1 MPQMST
7 AVAAEHFG
15 AHHAKA
21 AVHTLYDLP
30 FFGPLIEGGPSASAV
45 ELGTGGEQHRATSR
59 ARIDALLKMHVIF
72 AGECSLSAM
81 LSKHVILLVIQ
92 LGLPLFLAPLHGETL
107 IFFLHVVIFI
117 CLLNNWNT
125 GMVLRNQAASQNSD
139 IRTSISFTKNMLP

>member
-21 AVHTLYDLP
+21 AVHTLYDFP
-30 FFGPLIEGGPSASAV
+30 FLCLLIESGPSASTV
-45 ELGTGGEQHRATSR
+45 ELGTGGEQHRATTR
-59 ARIDALLKMHVIF
+59 ARIDAPIKVHVIF
-72 AGECSLSAM
+72 AGECSLGAM
-81 LSKHVILLVIQ
+81 LPKHVILLVIQ
-92 LGLPLFLAPLHGETL
+92 LRLPLFLTPLHGETL

-117 CLLNNWNT
+117 CFLNNWNT

-139 IRTSISFTKNMLP
+139 IRTSNSTTKNFLP